1 MNPDQGTGFGSV
13 SLIGVRYRYITWK
26 HCNLICISCIR
37 FWNRGS
43 TEDMAQLVQGEQ
55 TLFRSLSGAPERP
68 SLLANAGDDSRRTL
82 GTLKGVFAPVSLSMF
97 SALLFMRWVGFSDP
111 ISLCGSYCS

>member
-1 MNPDQGTGFGSV
+1 MLLFV
-13 SLIGVRYRYITWK
+13 
-26 HCNLICISCIR
+26 R

-68 SLLANAGDDSRRTL
+68 SLLANAADDSRRTL

-97 SALLFMRWVGFSDP
+97 SALLFMRYS
-111 ISLCGSYCS
+111 SCTCRH